1 MTSTIKVNNVQNQ
14 CGQNIINENS
24 NTITIGAS
32 GDTIALASGASQTGF
47 GRTGTVDWQ
56 TSIKTSGF
64 TAVSG
69 EGYFCDTATTGAFT
83 ITLPASPSAGD
94 IVAIKDYASNFATA
108 NLTIG
113 RNGSNLNGDASDNV
127 RNTDNE
133 SLTLVYAD
141 ATKGW
146 IAVEEGTGFIGE
158 SFITATGGTI
168 TTSGNDKI
176 HTFTGPGTF
185 TVCTAASSA
194 ANNIV
199 SYVVVAG
206 GGGGGNWF
214 YAGGGG
220 GGGFREVKNPV
231 NPYTASPLDGYPSAP
246 NRVTVTAQG
255 YPITVGGGGASPG
268 SPPTGGEPGVQ
279 GSTSTFSTIS
289 SAGGGFGGA
298 RPGNSGC
305 GPGGSGGSG
314 GGGTGG
320 PGPSSQKAG
329 GTGNTPPVSPAQ
341 GTNGGEGSPGAQAPQ
356 GGLGGSGGGATAAGT
371 QPTTNGTAPAAAGG
385 AGATSSINGT
395 PTARAGGGGGGANAC
410 ASIAG
415 GPGGAGGGGNGA
427 GRGNASP
434 IPIAASAGT
443 ANTGGGGGGGSHP
456 CQGGCFSGKAGG
468 SGVVIIRYK
477 FQ

>member
-1 MTSTIKVNNVQNQ
+1 LSKIEVNTVAPQ
-14 CGQNIINENS
+14 CGTTLTLGE
-24 NTITIGAS
+24 S
-32 GDTIALASGASQTGF
+32 GDTVTLGSGASQSGF
-47 GRTGTVDWQ
+47 GRQGTVNWQ
-56 TSIKTSGF
+56 TSIKTTGF

-69 EGYFCDTATTGAFT
+69 EGYFCDTNASGSFT
-83 ITLPASPSAGD
+83 VTLPASPSVGD
-94 IVAIKDYASNFATA
+94 IVAVKDYANTFDTA

-113 RNGSNLNGDASDNV
+113 RNGSNIGGQAKDSVISTEGIAV
-127 RNTDNE
+127 
-133 SLTLVYAD
+133 TLVYAD

-146 IAVEEGTGFIGE
+146 LVTDSGLQDEAPGPAFI
-158 SFITATGGTI
+158 SATGGTI
-168 TTSGNDKI
+168 TTVCTNFKV

-185 TVCTAASSA
+185 TVCSVGNSA
-194 ANNIV
+194 GSNTV
-199 SYVVVAG
+199 SYMVIAG

-220 GGGFREVKNPV
+220 AGGFRESKAASDS
-231 NPYTASPLDGYPSAP
+231 YTASPLNATSGPGYNLPVS
-246 NRVTVTAQG
+246 AQG
-255 YPITVGGGGASPG
+255 YPIVVGAGGASPG
-268 SPPTGGEPGVQ
+268 SPPSGGQPGVQ
-279 GSTSTFSTIS
+279 GGTSSFSTIS

-298 RPGNSGC
+298 RPCNSGC

-314 GGGTGG
+314 GGGVGG

-341 GTNGGEGSPGAQAPQ
+341 GTNGGEGSPGSQAVQ

-395 PTARAGGGGGGANAC
+395 PTARAGGGGGGSNAC
-410 ASIAG
+410 ASLAG

-427 GRGNASP
+427 GRGNSSP

-468 SGVVIIRYK
+468 SGIVIIRYK